1 MLHHHLLLTA
11 IFLLLIC
18 SEALA
23 FSYRGQLEGES
34 TGPTNTGEAIAWHQ
48 RQVTMGLNFGPE
60 WDNSARL
67 ALNQW
72 NEAGADFQWHA
83 TGNSAEPCQNDN
95 INSTGW
101 SDTTCSGGDWGS
113 IVATTRV
120 SMRKIGGTWYINDT
134 DVIFNSGLQF
144 DSYAGPQRY
153 DNQGKPIYD
162 FVRVALH
169 EFGHA
174 AGLLHPDE
182 MGQHVDSI
190 MNTGGKSLALDHLQ
204 TDDIQG
210 IRQLYSDSDIPD
222 ITLEGLSS
230 YEIQDGQIT
239 IIIDALRNYRNF
251 KSGHLTLEI
260 RADSSNDKAGY
271 YVLGSIELGSLDASE
286 WRNIGEISADYTPP
300 PEGQHNVTLAL
311 MESEH
316 SAPVFRQ
323 AIGYL
328 EVSSDTVN
336 SGTLGAVSANRD
348 HNAGGG
354 GGTSDMFILFALTL
368 ILGQRLVV
376 RSVLHS

>member
-1 MLHHHLLLTA
+1 MRYGRLFLT
-11 IFLLLIC
+11 LTSLLIC
-18 SEALA
+18 SQALA
-23 FSYRGQLEGES
+23 FSYRGQLDGEA

-134 DVIFNSGLQF
+134 DVIFNSGLKF
-144 DSYAGPQRY
+144 DSYSGPQRY
-153 DNQGKPIYD
+153 DSQGKPIYD

-182 MGQHVDSI
+182 TGQQVDSI
-190 MNTGGKSLALDHLQ
+190 MNTGSKSLALDHLQ
-204 TDDIQG
+204 TDDIHG
-210 IRQLYSDSDIPD
+210 IRQLYSDSDVPD
-222 ITLEGLSS
+222 ITLEGFSS
-230 YEIQDGQIT
+230 YEIQDGQI
-239 IIIDALRNYRNF
+239 IIVIDALRNYRSF
-251 KSGHLTLEI
+251 KSGDLTLEI
-260 RADSSNDKAGY
+260 RAVSSSDNSDY
-271 YVLGSIELGSLDASE
+271 YVLGTIELGSLHASE
-286 WRNIGEISADYTPP
+286 WRNLGQISADYTPP
-300 PEGQHNVTLAL
+300 PAGQHNVTLAL

-316 SAPVFRQ
+316 SAPLYRQ

-336 SGTLGAVSANRD
+336 SGAVSAVSTNSSGTS
-348 HNAGGG
+348 GGG
-354 GGTSDMFILFALTL
+354 GGAGDMFVLLSL
-368 ILGQRLVV
+368 MLVLSRRLAIRV
-376 RSVLHS
+376 